1 MNKNPLVSIVVAN
14 YNCEAYIAQ
23 SLSSALNQSLKDI
36 EIIVVDDNSTDN
48 SREITHE
55 MASKDSRL
63 KIINL
68 EVNMGPSGARNKAL
82 EIAQGDWIAIMDSDD
97 LMHPDRLTKLL
108 LTAKEHNADIVVDD
122 LIIFSENEASTAYNY
137 LQCEHGSPYWVS
149 LPEYVSSNS
158 FNTRNRSGYGIL
170 RPLIRTKL
178 IQASQTVYDESL
190 TNSEDYDFIV
200 RLMLAGAT
208 YLITPYAGYYYRK
221 HSASISYRLDIDM
234 LENMYT
240 ADQKIRSLISSD
252 NAELIIAVE
261 NRHQSIKNMLSFQKS
276 IEALKQRQYF
286 NAFFIIIVNPNSAP
300 LFLIPIGDIL
310 KRLQSKV
317 KRIKTPAHQSSDAEK
332 VASFITKG
340 QQGVDAVFRK
350 ERLH

>member
-1 MNKNPLVSIVVAN
+1 MNKNPLASIVVAN

-55 MASKDSRL
+55 MAPKDSRL

-82 EIAQGDWIAIMDSDD
+82 EIAQGDWVAIMDSDD

-108 LTAKEHNADIVVDD
+108 LTAKEHNADIVVDR
-122 LIIFSENEASTAYNY
+122 
-137 LQCEHGSPYWVS
+137 SPYWVS
-149 LPEYVSSNS
+149 LPEYVSSNT
-158 FNTRNRSGYGIL
+158 FNTRNRPGYGVL
-170 RPLIRTKL
+170 KPLIRTEL
-178 IQASQTVYDESL
+178 IQASQTVHDESL

-200 RLMLAGAT
+200 RLMLAGAK

-240 ADQKIRSLISSD
+240 ANQKIRSLISSD

-261 NRHQSIKNMLSFQKS
+261 NRH
-276 IEALKQRQYF
+276 
-286 NAFFIIIVNPNSAP
+286 
-300 LFLIPIGDIL
+300 
-310 KRLQSKV
+310 
-317 KRIKTPAHQSSDAEK
+317 
-332 VASFITKG
+332 
-340 QQGVDAVFRK
+340 
-350 ERLH
+350 